1 MPEYQYKCDSCN
13 YSFDIYQKIN
23 SPTKK
28 TCPKC
33 KAKSLYKIFGSVL
46 VFCNN
51 VNTIGQLA
59 EKNKRTK
66 GKGKDQKT
74 MKEKIS
80 ESGIEKVKKDAKIP
94 WWRSGDVKG
103 LPKMDKPLNLKKINN
118 VKNYIEGGK

>member
-1 MPEYQYKCDSCN
+1 M
-13 YSFDIYQKIN
+13 
-23 SPTKK
+23 
-28 TCPKC
+28 
-33 KAKSLYKIFGSVL
+33 
-46 VFCNN
+46 FCNN
-51 VNTIGQLA
+51 VNTVGQLA